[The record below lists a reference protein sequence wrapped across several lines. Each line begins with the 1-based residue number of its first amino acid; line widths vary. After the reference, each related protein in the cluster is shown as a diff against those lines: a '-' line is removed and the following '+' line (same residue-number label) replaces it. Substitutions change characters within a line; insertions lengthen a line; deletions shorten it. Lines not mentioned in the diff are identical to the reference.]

1 MDSEKQDRIEENGG
15 SYRVLLHGEWQLED
29 LYTFPHA
36 FSQCYAFIY
45 CLDSELDPSDR
56 YRINEA
62 FSGYPWR
69 GGYSYVNIY
78 TVLRHQVPLRHR
90 PCIKSISY
98 ASPGWLDIF
107 LNPDVALQVAKSVGI
122 LSGSAI
128 VAAKAYA
135 YSMKYIRQ
143 VSVDQKRAG
152 LEKMQLTR
160 EQFRTVM
167 SICEDLAKF
176 IGFESVTALH
186 ERTGNPEVSLKLLAA
201 HYRRTYQ
208 LVDFVKA
215 GKASLPEGN
224 GSANREFPQQD
235 TRP

>member
-1 MDSEKQDRIEENGG
+1 MDSEKQDRIDENGG
-15 SYRVLLHGEWQLED
+15 SYRVLLDGEWQLED

-56 YRINEA
+56 DRINEA

-98 ASPGWLDIF
+98 GSPGWLDIL

-128 VAAKAYA
+128 AAAKAYA
-135 YSMKYIRQ
+135 YCMKYIRQ
-143 VSVDQKRAG
+143 VSVDRKRAE
-152 LEKMQLTR
+152 LEEMQLTR
-160 EQFRTVM
+160 EQRQMCM
-167 SICEDLAKF
+167 SMCEDIAKF
-176 IGFESVTALH
+176 IGFDSVKALH
-186 ERTGNPEVSLKLLAA
+186 ERTGDPEVSLKLLAA
-201 HYRRTYQ
+201 HYRRTDR
-208 LVDFVKA
+208 LVDFVRA

-224 GSANREFPQQD
+224 GS
-235 TRP
+235 TH